1 MKPTQIDLSELA
13 WDRQAESPGAVV
25 GKRTPWL
32 TRYVI
37 PISIL
42 LGFIALFSF
51 AMGSHLF
58 SRRLVMVVP
67 VMVQRGEVTD
77 VSVPLFQTAG
87 WVEPCPTAVSIP
99 ALTAGVIE
107 ELLVVEGQT
116 VAKGEAIAKLISIDA
131 ELAVR
136 QVETVVAIREGEL
149 QRAKAEQAAALIRL
163 ERPVH
168 LRSELA
174 EADSFLARGETERFQ
189 LPYLV
194 QSSRAQLDFETTN
207 LKRKRT
213 AGDAIAGIALAQA
226 QRDYDSAV
234 AKHNELLQRG
244 GLLEREIA
252 TLQSRVTALREQLEL
267 LVDERRQVDE
277 AKARVASA
285 VALLDQAKVELE
297 QAKLSLERTVI
308 RSPLDG
314 RILRVLASPGTRV
327 MGIQETAGPSSGTI
341 AQIYNPKQLQV
352 RADVRLEDVPM
363 ITVGAPVLV
372 RTASSQKPLQGRV
385 LQQTSS
391 ANIQK
396 NTLEVKVELLDPP
409 PTVGP
414 EMLATATFMAPP
426 TIATGTAPVETA
438 SQQILIPQQLVQRID
453 GATYVWRIGPGSTAQ
468 LISIQVGDA
477 GNDGLVVVN
486 SGLEPTDKII
496 VPNVQQQGE
505 SAGGVGS
512 GSAPLRDGEPVT
524 VVGEDA
530 SIGIK

>member
-1 MKPTQIDLSELA
+1 
-13 WDRQAESPGAVV
+13 
-25 GKRTPWL
+25 
-32 TRYVI
+32 
-37 PISIL
+37 
-42 LGFIALFSF
+42 
-51 AMGSHLF
+51 
-58 SRRLVMVVP
+58 
-67 VMVQRGEVTD
+67 
-77 VSVPLFQTAG
+77 
-87 WVEPCPTAVSIP
+87 
-99 ALTAGVIE
+99 
-107 ELLVVEGQT
+107 
-116 VAKGEAIAKLISIDA
+116 
-131 ELAVR
+131 
-136 QVETVVAIREGEL
+136 
-149 QRAKAEQAAALIRL
+149 
-163 ERPVH
+163 
-168 LRSELA
+168 LA

-414 EMLATATFMAPP
+414 EMLVTATFMAPP